1 MCKDI
6 PAFIPRKGQ
15 NLFAFVCFPFAFLFI
30 DASPS
35 GPSDVFDRW
44 RENKWNMFSVCL
56 ARFFGTPAMAF
67 AFPED
72 GTAALPIT
80 LKAAFLMLDMLS
92 SLTACLY
99 IYKNIRS

>member
-15 NLFAFVCFPFAFLFI
+15 NVFAFVYFPFAFLFI
-30 DASPS
+30 DALPS
-35 GPSDVFDRW
+35 GLNDVFARL

-56 ARFFGTPAMAF
+56 ALFFGTPAAAF

-80 LKAAFLMLDMLS
+80 LKAAFLMLDML
-92 SLTACLY
+92 LFPYRVPLY
-99 IYKNIRS
+99 L

>member
-1 MCKDI
+1 
-6 PAFIPRKGQ
+6 
-15 NLFAFVCFPFAFLFI
+15 
-30 DASPS
+30 
-35 GPSDVFDRW
+35 
-44 RENKWNMFSVCL
+44 
-56 ARFFGTPAMAF
+56 MAF

>member
-1 MCKDI
+1 MD
-6 PAFIPRKGQ
+6 
-15 NLFAFVCFPFAFLFI
+15 
-30 DASPS
+30 
-35 GPSDVFDRW
+35 
-44 RENKWNMFSVCL
+44 MFSVYPVL
-56 ARFFGTPAMAF
+56 FFGTPAMAF

-92 SLTACLY
+92 SLTTCLY